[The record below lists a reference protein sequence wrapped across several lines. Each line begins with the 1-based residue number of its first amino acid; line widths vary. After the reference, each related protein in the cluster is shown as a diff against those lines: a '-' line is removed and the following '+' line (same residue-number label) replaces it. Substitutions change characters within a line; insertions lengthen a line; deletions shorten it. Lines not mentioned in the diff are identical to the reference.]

1 MGKAA
6 IIIPAIALFAG
17 VGIGNANEPSAEQV
31 AAKMPKPEVIE
42 RVVEKRVEIPV
53 EKVVEKRVEKK
64 VTPQAC
70 LDAIDAARDVAG
82 GAAVFA
88 DASGKYPPL
97 VGQALQAGVS
107 QDVGAAA
114 DILDEMKSANKN
126 FDKAVEMTAPAVA
139 AFNKAA
145 EGCKK

>member
-1 MGKAA
+1 MSKAA
-6 IIIPAIALFAG
+6 IIIPAIALCAG
-17 VGIGNANEPSAEQV
+17 VGIGNASEPNAKEV
-31 AAKMPKPEVIE
+31 AAKLPKPEVVE
-42 RVVEKRVEIPV
+42 RVVEKRVEVPV

-70 LDAIDAARDVAG
+70 LDAIDAARDVASG
-82 GAAVFA
+82 VAVFA
-88 DASGKYPPL
+88 EASGEYPPL

-114 DILDEMKSANKN
+114 DILSEMKSANDDLN
-126 FDKAVEMTAPAVA
+126 KAVEMTAPAVA

-145 EGCKK
+145 EACKK